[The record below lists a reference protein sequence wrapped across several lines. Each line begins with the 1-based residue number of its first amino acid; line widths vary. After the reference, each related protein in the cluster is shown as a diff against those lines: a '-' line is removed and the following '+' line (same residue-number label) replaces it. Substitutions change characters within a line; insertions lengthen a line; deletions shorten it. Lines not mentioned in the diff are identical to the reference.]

1 MALALLSDL
10 EKEVHRLSV
19 AGSNLASQDFRL
31 KNQIPQLEK
40 AASSSAVFKRLHQM
54 VLELIECN
62 PDNATN
68 KLLDLSALLHA
79 IEYTRGKTGV
89 DGEIQEIES
98 EDLGI
103 GTPLDSRR
111 LNELINALTSKGSGR
126 LNLIIENYPQNNLL
140 DIRLVLPLIGALSDY
155 SEIADFAKEK
165 LICYGQAVLPL
176 LLERFKMKGNAG
188 DGRCLEVIFA
198 LAGSSQKK
206 LYFQA
211 LDEGSLSVKKAAL
224 SVIAAGKFDE
234 AKERIKEYVNSK
246 NPELKKS
253 AEEAMKKLK
262 KGLFGLW

>member
-1 MALALLSDL
+1 
-10 EKEVHRLSV
+10 
-19 AGSNLASQDFRL
+19 
-31 KNQIPQLEK
+31 
-40 AASSSAVFKRLHQM
+40 M

-79 IEYTRGKTGV
+79 IEYTQGKTGV

-188 DGRCLEVIFA
+188 GWAML
-198 LAGSSQKK
+198 GSNLRFSWQ
-206 LYFQA
+206 FT
-211 LDEGSLSVKKAAL
+211 
-224 SVIAAGKFDE
+224 
-234 AKERIKEYVNSK
+234 
-246 NPELKKS
+246 KKS
-253 AEEAMKKLK
+253 YIFKLWMKDLCQ
-262 KGLFGLW
+262 